1 MNFWKKLQHNRL
13 GAPWLKLLFGFVFL
27 LIGLFIF
34 FYLTLL
40 LLFAGGIYALYTRY
54 RQQKTHSTKGRIID
68 HDT

>member
-1 MNFWKKLQHNRL
+1 MAVWKKPQRNCLA
-13 GAPWLKLLFGFVFL
+13 APWLRLLFGFVFL
-27 LIGLFIF
+27 LVGLFIF

-54 RQQKTHSTKGRIID
+54 RQKKTHPAKGRIID

>member
-1 MNFWKKLQHNRL
+1 MTAWKKPQRHCL
-13 GAPWLKLLFGFVFL
+13 ASPWLRLLFAFVFL
-27 LIGLFIF
+27 LVGLFIF

-54 RQQKTHSTKGRIID
+54 RQKKTRPAKGRIID